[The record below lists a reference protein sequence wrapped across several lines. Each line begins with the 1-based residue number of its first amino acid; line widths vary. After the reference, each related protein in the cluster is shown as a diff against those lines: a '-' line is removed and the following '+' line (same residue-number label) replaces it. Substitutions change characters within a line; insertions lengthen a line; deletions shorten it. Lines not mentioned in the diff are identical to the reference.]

1 MICYRKMLWRRL
13 EKGEHNVLTF
23 MDELHAWGHTETVH
37 YTHAAR
43 SVAMQ
48 IALSSRA
55 DFTEIDPQ
63 SRIVR
68 AASFFMSY
76 VHAGAEENLIS
87 EPHFG
92 AVQFAASDVTEVQCQ
107 LIADNCG
114 ARAVVS
120 QFNLAPS
127 AASALSIPELSRTVA
142 FLRPINGTVAY
153 RHVVKMLAGGRRVS
167 EQGAIEAAKQNAAS
181 FGIDVSTLTMT
192 VSAT

>member
-1 MICYRKMLWRRL
+1 M
-13 EKGEHNVLTF
+13 LTF

-76 VHAGAEENLIS
+76 VHAGAEINLLA

-92 AVQFAASDVTEVQCQ
+92 ASQFNASGVTEVLCQ

-114 ARAVVS
+114 ARAVAT

-127 AASALSIPELSRTVA
+127 AAAPLTAPELSRTVA
-142 FLRPINGTVAY
+142 FLRPGNGTVAY

-167 EQGAIEAAKQNAAS
+167 EQRAIEAAKHHAAS

-192 VSAT
+192 VSAA